1 MKSLRNIIIAVLLIA
16 MVFSLSLPVYAR
28 DGFGGSADS
37 GRTGFGGSVVD
48 YYAASNSSLGVD
60 DVASSYHIRGG
71 DSSCN
76 HHFLYH
82 RGGFGG
88 SADPSADTDSDA
100 SYYYCEYC
108 GAIMYY
114 APEIAKAGYDS
125 YVSDMPSQVAYF
137 GDELS
142 LAWNYAGVPG
152 TSSYDQVLDSLDRGY
167 ITDFHHLSNYCS
179 WRIAKPWGSHTSND
193 VKLYSWNTW
202 CFFTFNTQTFEVPTG
217 TYYIRKSYGIP
228 NTTCYGINVYPYW
241 ISLQAYKNGSWTD
254 VKTFNYSST
263 SSSSSLGTIYECSLP
278 TTTLSVDLKSGTLY
292 RFHTYSSQS
301 NTLPDTT
308 DPNAYVGVPVS
319 MQFTNI
325 ILRPKVAQEAPPV
338 SYDRPSQYVF
348 NYSYPT
354 TNNEY
359 SYVTNTNVINETENY
374 YYNPVTNNYY
384 DMSNWS
390 YDYSTRTYYLNTVD
404 DHSVSVTYGDEYL
417 TINEGDTVYNL
428 YYTVDIPDHSSCVHS
443 YVLSSSVEPT
453 CEMPGSSFYVCSLC
467 GSSYQSAIS
476 PLGHIWDWVETVEQE
491 PGSNEAGDE
500 GDEPEPPPAVVE
512 PEPETEDPAGDQPG
526 AGEGTIAEGPIIITQ
541 QPVDAFG
548 EQGDSFT
555 FTVHAIGDGLTF
567 SWQLSTSGG
576 RKWQNSTAAS
586 SVVFDETGF
595 TSTLSCRPSSAFV
608 SLYRCKI
615 VDTSNNIVY
624 SNPAF
629 CRPFEPLE
637 ILHQP
642 EAMQCDAGTRA
653 VFSVEVSGS
662 YPSFAWEYC
671 GNNDDVW
678 TPVDYSGFDTA
689 SLSVPASLDLDGTS
703 FRCVV
708 SNPKGDTLISD
719 SAVLS
724 VLPSETL
731 DLPADDGD
739 LQPQLFDL
747 YRCRRCGETRLVR
760 VGDSPVSFYSGS
772 GLSSSWLDEF
782 RSSLYER
789 LDAILDETKRDY
801 NEKLDEILGALQ
813 SGSSLLDTLF
823 NGVTALSSL
832 FDIPSLDDLLG
843 VGGDILDGVTD
854 SLPDIDF
861 DLTDVQGAGASGSIA
876 GILAAFAWWRTVWDI
891 GKMFVETV
899 SANEQAAYAYDADAP
914 GSNPPGAPSI
924 PLVLSAAHSFYGYDY
939 GGQVEMFDLSW
950 YTPYKETVDHI
961 ISGFLWLSFLWALFR
976 HAPGIISGAGL
987 AHSRMDDLTEGKRG
1001 RK

>member
-1 MKSLRNIIIAVLLIA
+1 
-16 MVFSLSLPVYAR
+16 MVFSLALPVYAR
-28 DGFGGSADS
+28 SGFGGSAES

-48 YYAASNSSLGVD
+48 YYTASNSSLGVD
-60 DVASSYHIRGG
+60 DVASSYQIRGG
-71 DSSCN
+71 DASCN

-88 SADPSADTDSDA
+88 SADLSADTDYDA

-108 GAIMYY
+108 GAVMYY
-114 APEIAKAGYDS
+114 SPEIAKAGYDS
-125 YVSDMPSQVAYF
+125 YVSGLSSQIAYF
-137 GDELS
+137 GDEIS
-142 LAWNYAGVPG
+142 LAWNFEGVPG
-152 TSSYDQVLDSLDRGY
+152 TSLYNSVLDCLDRGY
-167 ITDFHHLSNYCS
+167 ITDFHYLQNYCTWNVGGYS
-179 WRIAKPWGSHTSND
+179 FSSLKDGVKYYNWGSPSCNQMF
-193 VKLYSWNTW
+193 S
-202 CFFTFNTQTFEVPTG
+202 TQSFEVPSG
-217 TYYIRKSYGIP
+217 TYVIRKSYGIP
-228 NTTCYGINVYPYW
+228 NATCYGINIYPDQIY
-241 ISLQAYKNGSWTD
+241 LQEYKNGSWSTI
-254 VKTFNYSST
+254 KTIDFSFT
-263 SSSSSLGTIYECSLP
+263 SSSCSFGTIYECSLP
-278 TTTLSVDLKSGTLY
+278 TINFSVNLTSGKVY
-292 RFHTYSSQS
+292 RFRTRSHNYMS
-301 NTLPDTT
+301 NCLPDTT
-308 DPNAYVGVPVS
+308 DPNAFVGVPVS
-319 MQFTNI
+319 MQFTNM
-325 ILRPKVAQEAPPV
+325 ILRPQVEQEAPPI
-338 SYDRPSQYVF
+338 SYDRPSQYVM
-348 NYSYPT
+348 NYSYST
-354 TNNEY
+354 NNNEY
-359 SYVTNTNVINETENY
+359 SYLTNTNVINETENY

-384 DMSNWS
+384 DMSSWS

-526 AGEGTIAEGPIIITQ
+526 AGEGEVAGGPIIITE
-541 QPVDAFG
+541 QPTNVYVEMGDKFSYRVIATG
-548 EQGDSFT
+548 NRLTYQWQISANQGS
-555 FTVHAIGDGLTF
+555 
-567 SWQLSTSGG
+567 SWSNA
-576 RKWQNSTAAS
+576 NSTYNHVSYVMTKESYYGRMYRCLIMDSNGNSILSDVAETCRFVS
-586 SVVFDETGF
+586 PGLLEHPLDVSVVVGDIAFFSVNVVGSYLSFAWEMLSPSSDSWITLDSPSSF
-595 TSTLSCRPSSAFV
+595 TSTLV
-608 SLYRCKI
+608 
-615 VDTSNNIVY
+615 V
-624 SNPAF
+624 PAF
-629 CRPFEPLE
+629 
-637 ILHQP
+637 
-642 EAMQCDAGTRA
+642 DA
-653 VFSVEVSGS
+653 
-662 YPSFAWEYC
+662 
-671 GNNDDVW
+671 
-678 TPVDYSGFDTA
+678 
-689 SLSVPASLDLDGTS
+689 LDGAS

-708 SNPKGDTLISD
+708 TNSKGETLVSD
-719 SAVLS
+719 AAVLS
-724 VLPSETL
+724 VLPSQ
-731 DLPADDGD
+731 DPDPPADDGD

-813 SGSSLLDTLF
+813 SGSSFLDTLF

-924 PLVLSAAHSFYGYDY
+924 PLDLSAAHSFYGYDY

-961 ISGFLWLSFLWALFR
+961 ISGFLWLGFLWALFR

-987 AHSRMDDLTEGKRG
+987 AHSRMDDLAEGKRG

>member
-1 MKSLRNIIIAVLLIA
+1 
-16 MVFSLSLPVYAR
+16 
-28 DGFGGSADS
+28 
-37 GRTGFGGSVVD
+37 
-48 YYAASNSSLGVD
+48 
-60 DVASSYHIRGG
+60 
-71 DSSCN
+71 
-76 HHFLYH
+76 
-82 RGGFGG
+82 
-88 SADPSADTDSDA
+88 
-100 SYYYCEYC
+100 
-108 GAIMYY
+108 
-114 APEIAKAGYDS
+114 
-125 YVSDMPSQVAYF
+125 
-137 GDELS
+137 
-142 LAWNYAGVPG
+142 
-152 TSSYDQVLDSLDRGY
+152 
-167 ITDFHHLSNYCS
+167 
-179 WRIAKPWGSHTSND
+179 
-193 VKLYSWNTW
+193 
-202 CFFTFNTQTFEVPTG
+202 
-217 TYYIRKSYGIP
+217 
-228 NTTCYGINVYPYW
+228 
-241 ISLQAYKNGSWTD
+241 
-254 VKTFNYSST
+254 
-263 SSSSSLGTIYECSLP
+263 
-278 TTTLSVDLKSGTLY
+278 
-292 RFHTYSSQS
+292 
-301 NTLPDTT
+301 
-308 DPNAYVGVPVS
+308 

-491 PGSNEAGDE
+491 PGTNGAAG
-500 GDEPEPPPAVVE
+500 EPEPPPAVVE
-512 PEPETEDPAGDQPG
+512 PEPGDEDLPGDQPG
-526 AGEGTIAEGPIIITQ
+526 AGEGDVAGGPIIITE
-541 QPVDAFG
+541 QPTNVYVEMGDKFSYRVIATG
-548 EQGDSFT
+548 NSLTYQWQVSTNQGS
-555 FTVHAIGDGLTF
+555 
-567 SWQLSTSGG
+567 SWSNA
-576 RKWQNSTAAS
+576 NSTRNSISYSMIKEAYYGFMYRCLIMDSNGNSILSDVAETCRFVS
-586 SVVFDETGF
+586 PGLLEHPLDVSVVVGDIAIFSVNVVGSYLSFAWEMLSPSSDSWITLDSPSSF
-595 TSTLSCRPSSAFV
+595 TSTLV
-608 SLYRCKI
+608 
-615 VDTSNNIVY
+615 V
-624 SNPAF
+624 PAF
-629 CRPFEPLE
+629 
-637 ILHQP
+637 
-642 EAMQCDAGTRA
+642 DA
-653 VFSVEVSGS
+653 
-662 YPSFAWEYC
+662 
-671 GNNDDVW
+671 
-678 TPVDYSGFDTA
+678 
-689 SLSVPASLDLDGTS
+689 LDGAS

-708 SNPKGDTLISD
+708 SNSKGETLVSD
-719 SAVLS
+719 AAVLS
-724 VLPSETL
+724 VLPSQDPEP
-731 DLPADDGD
+731 PADDGD
-739 LQPQLFDL
+739 PQSQLFDL

-772 GLSSSWLDEF
+772 DLSSSWLNEF

-789 LDAILDETKRDY
+789 LDAILDEAKRDY

-813 SGSSLLDTLF
+813 SGSSFLDTLF

-843 VGGDILDGVTD
+843 VSGDILDGVTD

-891 GKMFVETV
+891 GTMFVETV
-899 SANEQAAYAYDADAP
+899 SANEQAAYAYDAESP

-924 PLVLSAAHSFYGYDY
+924 PLDLSAAHSYFGYDY
-939 GGQVEMFDLSW
+939 GGQVEMIDLSW

-987 AHSRMDDLTEGKRG
+987 THSRMDDLTEGKRG